1 MLRTV
6 LQGQLISLLITGT
19 GVFASI
25 LSDLNANIPMLLSF
39 LNYVL
44 LSMFI
49 WRRRVVLNIC
59 GSPRSS
65 GSDEGL
71 TPVALMDEKDGI
83 HNTAESSVLQRRT
96 AAKCSIGISRQLLGY
111 YLGAALIDVEAN
123 FLIIQAY
130 NYTSIT
136 SIMLLD
142 CFTIPCA
149 MGLSY
154 VFLGCRYTYR
164 HLYGVLLCILGLI
177 CIVISDLSSEETVYG
192 SSPFYGDLLCLLGS
206 GLYAVSN
213 VCQEYL
219 VKYHDRDEYLGFVGS
234 CGAVISLVQL
244 LSLNFN
250 QLRKTNF
257 TSTVLLSI
265 SGFVSCLFLM
275 YINTSAFLQHGDS
288 TFFNLSLLTSDIYAV
303 LFSYF
308 FYGSL
313 VKWLYFVA
321 FALVASGLFIYHSAD
336 APLQGGPVI
345 AYSSVSGTGS
355 SMRNDTHYSTE
366 SDGISS
372 SAELLS
378 RNGHIVTVLP
388 SSLSS
393 VSLTKTIA
401 NSIRSKEAG
410 SYAAAEEVT
419 AEA

>member
-25 LSDLNANIPMLLSF
+25 LSDLDANIPMLLSF

-59 GSPRSS
+59 GSPRSP
-65 GSDEGL
+65 GSDGGL
-71 TPVALMDEKDGI
+71 TPVAFMDEKDGI
-83 HNTAESSVLQRRT
+83 NNSGQMNSIQRRT
-96 AAKCSIGISRQLLGY
+96 ALKCSIGISRQLLGY

-149 MGLSY
+149 MGLSH

-177 CIVISDLSSEETVYG
+177 CIVISDLSSEDTMYG

-206 GLYAVSN
+206 GLYAISN

-257 TSTVLLSI
+257 TSTVLVSI

-336 APLQGGPVI
+336 APLLGGAVI
-345 AYSSVSGTGS
+345 AYSSVDGS
-355 SMRNDTHYSTE
+355 SSRNE
-366 SDGISS
+366 SHCSMEGDGGSS

-393 VSLTKTIA
+393 VSLTKTVA
-401 NSIRSKEAG
+401 NSIRSSEAG
-410 SYAAAEEVT
+410 PHAPADPAT

>member
-25 LSDLNANIPMLLSF
+25 LSDLDANIPMLLSF

-65 GSDEGL
+65 GSDGGL
-71 TPVALMDEKDGI
+71 APVAFMDEKDGI
-83 HNTAESSVLQRRT
+83 NNSGQMSLVQRRT
-96 AAKCSIGISRQLLGY
+96 AFKCSIGISRQLLGY

-149 MGLSY
+149 MALSY

-177 CIVISDLSSEETVYG
+177 CIVISDLSSEDTMYG

-234 CGAVISLVQL
+234 CGAVISLLQL

-257 TSTVLLSI
+257 TSTVLVSI

-308 FYGSL
+308 FYGNL

-336 APLQGGPVI
+336 APLLGGAVI
-345 AYSSVSGTGS
+345 AYSSVDGS
-355 SMRNDTHYSTE
+355 STRNESHYSME
-366 SDGISS
+366 GDGGSS

-378 RNGHIVTVLP
+378 RIGHIVTVLP

-401 NSIRSKEAG
+401 NSIRNSEAG
-410 SYAAAEEVT
+410 PHAPADPAT